1 MSNKILNIGIVGL
14 GEQFSDNIL
23 PALVSTSNTHIK
35 AVCDIDEGRMK
46 SYSRQ
51 LGVNGYTDFNKMFT
65 EENLDGVIAVSYPN
79 VHYNVIKTA
88 IRMHIPILVEKPPV
102 ESTQQLVDLLRSADR
117 GNSSPVVVGL
127 NFSFSESFLKLR
139 NVIDKQELGD
149 ILSVNIVHYADKPKS
164 SLWGLNNI
172 RSTLLAQAIHPLG
185 LLLEL
190 GDIVGLENSKI
201 VNRDNGIFMNVII
214 AMRSRG
220 GEDFSAS
227 IITGSSAPYFNW
239 RMSVFGD
246 QGVATIDSLND
257 LHIKTARDGKWW
269 GRIWNSSPVMSGGKR
284 AGFKHE
290 VEDFI
295 KLIQGKDTIHG
306 NKLENLISV
315 YKIIDELENLY
326 ARK

>member
-1 MSNKILNIGIVGL
+1 M
-14 GEQFSDNIL
+14 
-23 PALVSTSNTHIK
+23 
-35 AVCDIDEGRMK
+35 
-46 SYSRQ
+46 
-51 LGVNGYTDFNKMFT
+51 
-65 EENLDGVIAVSYPN
+65 
-79 VHYNVIKTA
+79 
-88 IRMHIPILVEKPPV
+88 
-102 ESTQQLVDLLRSADR
+102 DLLQSADR

-127 NFSFSESFLKLR
+127 NFGFSESFLKLR

-172 RSTLLAQAIHPLG
+172 RSTLFAQAIHPLG

-269 GRIWNSSPVMSGGKR
+269 GRKSLKETAKLKLHLIEIFYTIFKR
-284 AGFKHE
+284 LKFLK
-290 VEDFI
+290 
-295 KLIQGKDTIHG
+295 
-306 NKLENLISV
+306 
-315 YKIIDELENLY
+315 KI
-326 ARK
+326 

>member
-23 PALVSTSNTHIK
+23 PAIVSTSNTRIK
-35 AVCDIDEGRMK
+35 AVCNIDEGRMK

-102 ESTQQLVDLLRSADR
+102 ESTQQLMDLLRSADDN
-117 GNSSPVVVGL
+117 NSRPVVVGL
-127 NFSFSESFLKLR
+127 NFGFSESFLKLR

-164 SLWGLNNI
+164 SLWGLSNI

-185 LLLEL
+185 LVLEL
-190 GDIVGLENSKI
+190 GDIVRLENSKI
-201 VNRDNGIFMNVII
+201 VNRDNGIFMNNYCH
-214 AMRSRG
+214 A
-220 GEDFSAS
+220 
-227 IITGSSAPYFNW
+227 
-239 RMSVFGD
+239 
-246 QGVATIDSLND
+246 
-257 LHIKTARDGKWW
+257 
-269 GRIWNSSPVMSGGKR
+269 
-284 AGFKHE
+284 
-290 VEDFI
+290 
-295 KLIQGKDTIHG
+295 
-306 NKLENLISV
+306 
-315 YKIIDELENLY
+315 
-326 ARK
+326 

>member
-1 MSNKILNIGIVGL
+1 MSNKVLDIGIVGL

-23 PALVSTSNTHIK
+23 PAIISTSNVRIK
-35 AVCDIDEGRMK
+35 AICDIDENRLS
-46 SYSRQ
+46 SYSSR
-51 LGVNGYTDFNKMFT
+51 LGVNIYTDFNQMFT
-65 EENLDGVIAVSYPN
+65 EESLDGVIAVSYPKT
-79 VHYNVIKTA
+79 HYDVIKTA
-88 IRMHIPILVEKPPV
+88 MKIHIPVLVEKPPV
-102 ESTQQLVDLLRSADR
+102 ESTQQLVDLLQVANGNDR
-117 GNSSPVVVGL
+117 SPVVVGL
-127 NFSFSESFLKLR
+127 NFGFSESFSKLR
-139 NVIDKQELGD
+139 SIIDRQDLGD

-164 SLWGLNNI
+164 SLWGLSNI

-190 GDIVGLENSKI
+190 GDIVRLENSKI
-201 VNRDNGIFMNVII
+201 VNRNNGIFMNIII
-214 AMRSRG
+214 AMRSKE

-284 AGFKHE
+284 AGFKQE

-315 YKIIDELENLY
+315 YKIIDELESLY